1 MKLDACYRRRSEADH
16 HPNRAG
22 ALEYIWSLEKMS
34 ILPLILLQDVIRAV
48 KMHKGT
54 QLVE

>member
-1 MKLDACYRRRSEADH
+1 MKVDACYRRRSEADH
-16 HPNRAG
+16 HPNRAS